1 MVYIA
6 FQVFNLILASVI
18 IILITNET
26 DYLNDFVSPFFM
38 LFFIVVFSFLT
49 EVHKPKLYQRKF
61 KYVIAP
67 FFKYVFLFILF
78 SVIFSYLFTSDKFN
92 FEQILNLTLLTSI
105 LLILSNSILIGFL
118 LYFRKNEEFQEE
130 INKYSQEELKIDP
143 TLKLSKFSS
152 DILNQVSHIPGS
164 FVSEIDITTEE
175 IDASSI
181 EIINNTSDIK
191 DKDKRSDILLLDLQ
205 FNTVYEIN
213 EILTRL
219 YAKLKAGGLLILF
232 YEEIED
238 YEKRYIYPSNPM
250 IRFLRKLNYYLFK
263 RALPK
268 LPIIGGLT
276 KILFNKYTVISKAEM
291 WGRLVYNGFDVLKN
305 LKRNDLTFIIARKIF
320 EPSKNPNPSFYPL
333 ITLNRVSLFGKI
345 IKIHKLRSM
354 YPYSEFIQKKVFE
367 ANSLNNMGKF
377 ENDFRITKPG
387 KVFRKYWLDEIP
399 QFYDW
404 LRGEIKLV
412 GIRAMS
418 QHFFGLYPNEYKE
431 LYMQVKPG
439 IISPIFDENTTGF
452 DDIVKIEQKYLE
464 SYLRNPILSDI
475 KYFFITLKQIIT
487 GVRSK

>member
-6 FQVFNLILASVI
+6 FQVINLILAAVI
-18 IILITNET
+18 IILTTNET
-26 DYLNDFVSPFFM
+26 NYLNDFVSPLFM
-38 LFFIVVFSFLT
+38 LFFVVVFSFLT

-67 FFKYVFLFILF
+67 FFKYIFLFILS
-78 SVIFSYLFTSDKFN
+78 SVTFGYLFTSDNFN
-92 FEQILNLTLLTSI
+92 FEQILNLTLLASI

-118 LYFRKNEEFQEE
+118 LYFRKKEEFQEE
-130 INKYSQEELKIDP
+130 INKYSQEELKIDQ

-152 DILNQVSHIPGS
+152 QIVNQVFNIPS
-164 FVSEIDITTEE
+164 SVLSEIDRTLEGPY
-175 IDASSI
+175 SSSVGI
-181 EIINNTSDIK
+181 IKNLLDIKSEDEQRDILILDLELNTVSDINN
-191 DKDKRSDILLLDLQ
+191 
-205 FNTVYEIN
+205 
-213 EILTRL
+213 ILTKVYNRL
-219 YAKLKAGGLLILF
+219 KNGGVLILY
-232 YEEIED
+232 YEEIEE
-238 YEKRYIYPSNPM
+238 YEKRYIYCVKTR
-250 IRFLRKLNYYLFK
+250 IRFLRKSYYYLFK

-268 LPIIGGLT
+268 LPLIGGLS
-276 KILFNKYTVISKAEM
+276 KIFFNKYTAISKAEM
-291 WGRLVYNGFDVLKN
+291 WGRLVYNGFDVMSN
-305 LKRNDLTFIIARKIF
+305 NCENNLTFVVARKIY

-333 ITLNRVSLFGKI
+333 ITLNRVSLYGKI

-367 ANSLNNMGKF
+367 ANNLNNIGKF

-387 KVFRKYWLDEIP
+387 KVFRKYWFDEIP

-418 QHFFGLYPNEYKE
+418 QHFFSLYPNEYKE
-431 LYMQVKPG
+431 IYIQVKPG
-439 IISPIFDENTTGF
+439 IISPIFDEKTTGF

-464 SYLRNPILSDI
+464 SYLKNPRLTDI
-475 KYFFITLKQIIT
+475 KYFFITLKQIIA